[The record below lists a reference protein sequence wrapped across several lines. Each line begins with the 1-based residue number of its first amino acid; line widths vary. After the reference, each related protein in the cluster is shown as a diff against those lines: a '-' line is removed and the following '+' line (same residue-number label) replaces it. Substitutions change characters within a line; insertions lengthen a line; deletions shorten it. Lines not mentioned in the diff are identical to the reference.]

1 LLPFLLSC
9 GQVGSIVE
17 EDMKNLTAMK
27 ITLFA
32 LIIIGIAVVFFLMSE
47 YFTFDRIIMHKD
59 AFKQLAKNNYIMSV
73 AVFIAVYVSTAFF
86 IPGAL
91 LLSLLAGFLFGT
103 ILGAIYINVG
113 ATIGATL
120 SFLAARYLLG
130 NWIQRKYAVSLS
142 AFNEEVSAN
151 GHRYLFTLRVAPIM
165 PFFLVNLFAGL
176 TKISLK
182 KFVIVTALGILPG
195 SLIYANAGRQLA
207 SIESPGD
214 VMSWKIVLS
223 IVILVIF
230 VLMPVIVEHLRRALK
245 RQK

>member
-1 LLPFLLSC
+1 
-9 GQVGSIVE
+9 
-17 EDMKNLTAMK
+17 MK

-103 ILGAIYINVG
+103 ILGAIYINVE
-113 ATIGATL
+113 L
-120 SFLAARYLLG
+120 LLEQPFLFLQRDICWK
-130 NWIQRKYAVSLS
+130 WIQRKYAVSLS

-176 TKISLK
+176 TKIS
-182 KFVIVTALGILPG
+182 
-195 SLIYANAGRQLA
+195 
-207 SIESPGD
+207 
-214 VMSWKIVLS
+214 
-223 IVILVIF
+223 
-230 VLMPVIVEHLRRALK
+230 
-245 RQK
+245 

>member
-1 LLPFLLSC
+1 
-9 GQVGSIVE
+9 
-17 EDMKNLTAMK
+17 MKNFTAMK

-32 LIIIGIAVVFFLMSE
+32 LIIIGIAVVWFLMRE
-47 YFTFDRIIMHKD
+47 HITFDLIIKHKD
-59 AFKQLAKNNYIMSV
+59 ALKQSVKNNYIISV
-73 AVFIAVYVSTAFF
+73 AIFIAVYVSTAFF

-103 ILGAIYINVG
+103 ILGAVYINVG

-142 AFNEEVSAN
+142 AFNKEISVN
-151 GHRYLFTLRVAPIM
+151 GHRYLFTLRVVPIM

-182 KFVIVTALGILPG
+182 KFVIATALGVLPG
-195 SLIYANAGRQLA
+195 SLIYSNAGRQLA

-223 IVILVIF
+223 ITILAIF
-230 VLMPVIVEHLRRALK
+230 VLMPVIVDHLKLILK
-245 RQK
+245 RQ